1 MRSHNKFLCRYPTND
16 APLFYGR
23 GISLAGQKVKQ
34 DHNKE
39 QGSDHVLEQVQT
51 ISANEKKSCTGD
63 RNYLGTNSS
72 SYKKYS
78 K

>member
-1 MRSHNKFLCRYPTND
+1 MQSHNKFLCRYPTND

-39 QGSDHVLEQVQT
+39 QGSAWPCT
-51 ISANEKKSCTGD
+51 RASADDFSEWKEVVYRRPELPWNKFK
-63 RNYLGTNSS
+63 LLQ
-72 SYKKYS
+72 KI
-78 K
+78 